1 MNIVIFTN
9 TYKPH
14 VGGVANSV
22 ERLAHAARGR
32 DHRVCIVTPTFPD
45 MPEDEDQHE
54 VIRVPAIQN
63 FNATDFSVSLP
74 VPMNLRERLR
84 AFDADLIHSQ
94 HPFLLGDT
102 ALRWAESQRLPL
114 LFTYHT
120 MYEQYTHYVPADSP
134 ALKRFVVE
142 LCTGY
147 ANLCDHVIA
156 PSESIKRILQ
166 DRGITTTIT
175 PIPTGVDCEQYR
187 GGDGHRARQRFDIP
201 KEAFLL
207 GHVGRLAPEKNL
219 IFLAEAAARALKN
232 HRQSWFVVAGDGPEK
247 EQMQRVLED
256 SGVMDRTVFAGV
268 QTGEDLVDLYTAMDV
283 FVFASKTET
292 QGMVLAEA
300 MAAGVPVV
308 GLDANGVRDI
318 ISHQEDGF
326 LVTEER
332 SEAFVEPIEHIRR
345 MGSSRRNEL
354 AQNAYDKAAAFST
367 ERCLKKMLRV
377 YADMADQERRQRQ
390 TGDPSWE
397 ELIGRV
403 KAEWELWSNRLSA
416 AVDAVSPSRVEMPEG
431 VPPDS
436 KPTAD
441 AD

>member
-1 MNIVIFTN
+1 MNVVIFTN

-22 ERLAHAARGR
+22 ERLVSAARGR
-32 DHRVCIVTPTFPD
+32 GHRVCIVTPTFPD
-45 MPEDEDQHE
+45 MPDEENE

-74 VPMNLRERLR
+74 VPMQLRERLR
-84 AFDADLIHSQ
+84 AFDADLIHTQ

-120 MYEQYTHYVPADSP
+120 MYEQYTHYVPADSQ

-142 LCTGY
+142 LCNGY

-166 DRGITTTIT
+166 DRGITTPIT

-187 GGDGHRARQRFDIP
+187 GGDGYRFRQRFDIP
-201 KEAFLL
+201 EEAFLL

-219 IFLAEAAARALKN
+219 IFLTEAAAQTLTN
-232 HRQSWFVVAGDGPEK
+232 HHQSWFVVAGDGPEK
-247 EQMQRVLED
+247 EQMQQVLER

-292 QGMVLAEA
+292 QGMVLTEA
-300 MAAGVPVV
+300 MAAGVPVLA
-308 GLDANGVRDI
+308 LDANGVRDI

-326 LVTEER
+326 LVTEEHPE
-332 SEAFVEPIEHIRR
+332 SFVKTIEHMRK
-345 MGSSRRNEL
+345 MDTSRRNDL
-354 AQNAYDKAAAFST
+354 SRNALRKAEAFST
-367 ERCLKKMLRV
+367 ERCLNKMLQV
-377 YADMADQERRQRQ
+377 YGDMADQGRRQRQ
-390 TGDPSWE
+390 TGDPNWE

-416 AVDAVSPSRVEMPEG
+416 AVDAVSPFRSDMQAG
-431 VPPDS
+431 APPDF